1 MWEYSL
7 SFLERII
14 IKWVNLYKKKYFQKH
29 NAKKNYSNHNFTC
42 ASIVKKR
49 KKQNK
54 NKKKKQETVLVRSP
68 TNFSEDD
75 VQLLIPEIV
84 VHTVHEY
91 K

>member
-1 MWEYSL
+1 MVK
-7 SFLERII
+7 FLQ
-14 IKWVNLYKKKYFQKH
+14 KYFQKH
-29 NAKKNYSNHNFTC
+29 NAKKNLQIIILH
-42 ASIVKKR
+42 VLQLLKKD

-54 NKKKKQETVLVRSP
+54 NKKKTNKQETVLVRSP

-75 VQLLIPEIV
+75 VQLLIPAIV

>member
-1 MWEYSL
+1 MQKKKNVQ
-7 SFLERII
+7 II
-14 IKWVNLYKKKYFQKH
+14 ILHVLQLL
-29 NAKKNYSNHNFTC
+29 
-42 ASIVKKR
+42 KKR
-49 KKQNK
+49 QKSETKTWK
-54 NKKKKQETVLVRSP
+54 EEKKKQETVLVRSP

>member
-1 MWEYSL
+1 ML
-7 SFLERII
+7 QL
-14 IKWVNLYKKKYFQKH
+14 LKKK
-29 NAKKNYSNHNFTC
+29 T
-42 ASIVKKR
+42 

-54 NKKKKQETVLVRSP
+54 KKKKKKQETVLVRSP

>member
-1 MWEYSL
+1 MQKNL
-7 SFLERII
+7 QII
-14 IKWVNLYKKKYFQKH
+14 ILHVLQLLKKDKKAKQKQE
-29 NAKKNYSNHNFTC
+29 KKT
-42 ASIVKKR
+42 
-49 KKQNK
+49 
-54 NKKKKQETVLVRSP
+54 KKQETVLVRSP

>member
-1 MWEYSL
+1 MQKKKNIQ
-7 SFLERII
+7 II
-14 IKWVNLYKKKYFQKH
+14 ILHVLQLLKKDKKAKQKH
-29 NAKKNYSNHNFTC
+29 EKKT
-42 ASIVKKR
+42 
-49 KKQNK
+49 
-54 NKKKKQETVLVRSP
+54 KKKQETVLVRSP

>member
-1 MWEYSL
+1 M
-7 SFLERII
+7 
-14 IKWVNLYKKKYFQKH
+14 
-29 NAKKNYSNHNFTC
+29 
-42 ASIVKKR
+42 KR
-49 KKQNK
+49 
-54 NKKKKQETVLVRSP
+54 KKKKQETVLVRSP

>member
-14 IKWVNLYKKKYFQKH
+14 IKWFNFYKKKYFQKH
-29 NAKKNYSNHNFTC
+29 NAKKTSDHNFTC
-42 ASIVKKR
+42 ASIVKKNE

-54 NKKKKQETVLVRSP
+54 NKKKKTENVLVRSP
-68 TNFSEDD
+68 TNFSEDN

>member
-1 MWEYSL
+1 M
-7 SFLERII
+7 
-14 IKWVNLYKKKYFQKH
+14 
-29 NAKKNYSNHNFTC
+29 
-42 ASIVKKR
+42 KR
-49 KKQNK
+49 
-54 NKKKKQETVLVRSP
+54 KKKQETVLVRSP